1 MRRLAGRSSRNLITT
16 LRLSVGETVA
26 AEALALRRSRVD
38 LDVPSIGSLTA
49 WRLAAGL
56 GGRLAVREVKLTPS
70 ISEYLNG
77 HRGALS
83 LCLFE
88 MPGARE
94 AELLGSHQG
103 SSLTLQFMTDEMR
116 LPAEVAMH
124 LAEHQGELTLMGAL
138 DSIEEA
144 GVRALER
151 RRGNLRLI
159 LDRRSAQMDAIVDR
173 LEEAGAL
180 SPDKDP
186 SVRPFFGI

>member
-1 MRRLAGRSSRNLITT
+1 M
-16 LRLSVGETVA
+16 
-26 AEALALRRSRVD
+26 RRSRVD